1 MSHLSVPPARSGAIL
16 VPEGGDNMSDRF
28 PANEVEALAFLCA
41 QRYGEG
47 KCSNPETLY
56 QKYKEAYDKISQCC
70 QKNQTDQPVKCN

>member
-1 MSHLSVPPARSGAIL
+1 
-16 VPEGGDNMSDRF
+16 MSDRF